1 MSSDPQSPP
10 DPNPNPNPNS
20 NPTPQSSNTAPDA
33 ADSAGVADAADAA
46 AESEVAVGDP
56 ALQATQTT
64 LSRRWLV
71 RVAVILIIGWG
82 LFGWG
87 LYDAMVLYPNRGK
100 DAASYLKYQYL
111 REVDKARA
119 ITAGVDDPAAE
130 FARIATKKR
139 DNTMSP
145 VESARYNWLESLTR
159 IHQLNPDQT
168 KIPDARAALKE
179 LDEQWG
185 RANVKVPQPLDWYD
199 IPSQWAIAA
208 CGLVIGLWR
217 LITFLAVAAK
227 KYKWDPASS
236 TITLPGGATLT
247 EADIIDYDKRKW
259 DKFIITLDMRD
270 GHATGKKEL
279 TLDLYPYNELEPWVL
294 ELERRGTGSV
304 SEPPKD

>member
-1 MSSDPQSPP
+1 MSTDPQSPL
-10 DPNPNPNPNS
+10 D
-20 NPTPQSSNTAPDA
+20 PTPEAVTPPPGGPAEVPAGEAEATA
-33 ADSAGVADAADAA
+33 
-46 AESEVAVGDP
+46 GDP

-64 LSRRWLV
+64 LARRWLL
-71 RVAVILIIGWG
+71 RVLVILVIGWG
-82 LFGWG
+82 LFVWG
-87 LYDAMVLYPNRGK
+87 LYDATILYPNRGK

-111 REVDKARA
+111 REVEKAQA
-119 ITAGVDDPAAE
+119 ISASVEDPTAE
-130 FARIATKKR
+130 FARIASKKR
-139 DNTMSP
+139 DNTMTP

-159 IHQLNPDQT
+159 IHQLNPEQT

-199 IPSQWAIAA
+199 IPSQWAITAL
-208 CGLVIGLWR
+208 GLIIGMWR
-217 LITFLAVAAK
+217 LITFLAVAGK

-236 TITLPGGATLT
+236 TITLPGGGTLT

-259 DKFIITLDMRD
+259 DKFIITLTLRD
-270 GHATGKKEL
+270 GHATGKKEM

-304 SEPPKD
+304 SVPPKD